1 METHPDF
8 SRNKT
13 LYISQI
19 TFVIFMIVLI
29 IEKVVLSQPKG
40 VLSIPPIV
48 DLFTLLVFFAFG
60 AIALGVYTYY
70 SWKYDSI
77 QFYKWMELQDFL
89 SPKWMKEWRA
99 EVSKEYILWSSR
111 IVSPLA
117 FFFGIFMS
125 YRFIQAIKDLLL
137 GS

>member
-1 METHPDF
+1 METYPNF

-29 IEKVVLSQPKG
+29 LEKIVLSYSKG
-40 VLSIPPIV
+40 VLSIPPIL
-48 DLFTLLVFFAFG
+48 DLFTLLGFFVFG
-60 AIALGVYTYY
+60 TIVLGVYTYY

-77 QFYKWMELQDFL
+77 RFYMWMELHDFL

-111 IVSPLA
+111 IVNPLA
-117 FFFGIFMS
+117 FFFGFIMS
-125 YRFIQAIKDLLL
+125 YGFTQVIKDLLF